1 MKKNI
6 LFLMVAVL
14 FFMTACD
21 YNDINFE
28 GLDEKAVP
36 TDVKSLSYTLLDA
49 DYTTIANNSANKT
62 LAEANDVSAEL
73 SSLKSTLRFSDALP
87 ASKFVP
93 AFLTDKWF
101 TADDGSS
108 IKVTYNKT
116 DVLPEYLS
124 DLSAAATYT
133 VTSLDYASV
142 WGTVSANYFTP
153 AKPLSG
159 AASRLLNAAYPE
171 AESGDVKIISYNYS
185 STEPGGDVPLET
197 SIDESFD
204 GVTVDSKVSLSGWS
218 NIAEKGSVY
227 WQGNSYDGN
236 FYTQM
241 SAYGASSEVVSW
253 LISPTISLADAE
265 DPMFAFEI
273 KIGYYNA
280 DCLQVLISDDYNGLD
295 PTIANWIDVTSQFT
309 FYNVGAA
316 YGPMYISGLYD
327 MSGFKSKPITIAF
340 KYTGDGANLQTTT
353 YQIDNVQVGGAVDVI
368 STEVFSEPFTDLSAW
383 GNILV
388 QGTKT
393 WLSKSYSGNY
403 YTQYS
408 AYGTTEEQEGWL
420 VSPAVAVP
428 ATGVAELLF
437 DITVANYNATC
448 LSVMVSTDYSGD
460 VTTATWD
467 DLSTHFGL
475 PVLPTSGYGT
485 MASAGAAPL
494 NKYAGQ
500 TIYVAFKYVGNGAE
514 SRTTTYQVDN
524 VQVVTLSRDVPAGAM
539 ALKSASST
547 VNDLLAIY
555 TFNGTTWIPYS
566 NASILNPSDYSA
578 MGISYFSSSVA
589 PDNYMPSYLTL
600 QYPYAEE
607 GKEVAVVY
615 FYGNATTLA
624 ADEYAYVA
632 GVWVKNNAVEIVTD
646 QFVRANGKWIW
657 DPSVV
662 INLVPVR
669 NDPFVMSYY
678 QAATDWVWTNVDQ
691 AQLGITTK
699 GLGYVTSYGTNEY
712 YTGCS
717 AYQNTVDMRP
727 TAARNQY
734 AAGYTGL
741 SDDEVTALM
750 KERLAAVMKE
760 VLSVMNSDAKTI
772 DGVDVT
778 YTVNLGFY
786 VGTNISKCTHS
797 LVYKVVG
804 PGEFEYV
811 SGPTEIK

>member
-1 MKKNI
+1 MKKI
-6 LFLMVAVL
+6 FLSIIAL
-14 FFMTACD
+14 LLIITACD
-21 YNDINFE
+21 YNDINFD
-28 GLDEKAVP
+28 GVDEMAIP
-36 TDVKSLSYTLLDA
+36 SDVKSLEYVLTDE
-49 DYTTIANNSANKT
+49 DYATIAKNPDNIA
-62 LAEANDVSAEL
+62 LAVTDGVSAEL
-73 SSLKSTLRFSDALP
+73 SSLKSTHSFSDVLP
-87 ASKFVP
+87 ASKYMP
-93 AFLTDKWF
+93 AFIAAKWF
-101 TADDGSS
+101 TADDASS
-108 IKVTYNKT
+108 VKITYNKAG
-116 DVLPEYLS
+116 VIPEYLN
-124 DLSAAATYT
+124 DLSSAATYT
-133 VTSLDYASV
+133 VSPADYVSV

-159 AASRLLNAAYPE
+159 SASRLLTAAYPE

-185 STEPGGDVPLET
+185 STEPDGDVPLET

-218 NIAEKGSVY
+218 NIAEKGSIY
-227 WQGNSYDGN
+227 WQGKSYDGN

-253 LISPTISLADAE
+253 LISPTITLADAE

-309 FYNVGAA
+309 FYNVGDA

-383 GNILV
+383 GNISV

-393 WLSKSYSGNY
+393 WVSKSYSGNY

-420 VSPAVAVP
+420 VSPAVSVP
-428 ATGVAELLF
+428 VTGVAELLF

-524 VQVVTLSRDVPAGAM
+524 VKVVTLSSDLPAGAM
-539 ALKSASST
+539 ALKSASSA
-547 VNDLLAIY
+547 VNEMSAIY
-555 TFNGTTWIPYS
+555 AFDGSTWTPYS
-566 NASILNPSDYSA
+566 NASILNPSDYTA
-578 MGISYFSSSVA
+578 MGISSFSSTVK
-589 PDNYMPSYLTL
+589 PDNYLPIYLTL
-600 QYPYAEE
+600 QYPYAQE
-607 GKEVAVVY
+607 GKTVAVVY
-615 FYGNATTLA
+615 FTSTLA
-624 ADEYAYVA
+624 ADEYTYAT
-632 GVWVKNNAVEIVTD
+632 GVWVKNNAVEIVED
-646 QFVRANGKWIW
+646 QFVRANNVWVW

-662 INLVPVR
+662 INLVPVV
-669 NDPFVMSYY
+669 NDPFVMAYY
-678 QAATDWVWTNVDQ
+678 QAVTDWVWENIDQ

-699 GLGYVTSYGTNEY
+699 GQGYVTSYGNNEY

-717 AYQNTVDMRP
+717 AYKNNVDLRP

-734 AAGYTGL
+734 AAGYEGL
-741 SDDEVTALM
+741 SDDEVTELM
-750 KERLAAVMKE
+750 KVHLAEVLKE
-760 VLSVMNSDAKTI
+760 VLSIMNPDAKTI
-772 DGVDVT
+772 EGVDVT
-778 YTVNLGFY
+778 YTVNIGVY
-786 VGTNISKCTHS
+786 VGKSISDVTHS

-804 PGEFEYV
+804 PGEFEFV
-811 SGPTEIK
+811 SGPTEIE